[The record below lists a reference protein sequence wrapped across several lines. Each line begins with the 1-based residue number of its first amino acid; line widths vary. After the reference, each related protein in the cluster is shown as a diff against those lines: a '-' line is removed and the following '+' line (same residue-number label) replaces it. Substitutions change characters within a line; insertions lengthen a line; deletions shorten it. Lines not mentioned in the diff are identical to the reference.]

1 MALVKVGLSVG
12 DVTYATIEAV
22 ERYNFNRD
30 NGAEMSKVSKTWPE
44 AIARE
49 IGGVLAE
56 LAVARWMDKFPTTLF
71 KDRKKGDVG
80 GHEVRSTAYAHGKL
94 LFQKDDAPDRRY
106 FFVTIDGHYT
116 ALIVGW
122 LWGWEGLQDQF
133 WDTSMPVPCYAVP
146 QKLLHDP
153 EVLD

>member
-1 MALVKVGLSVG
+1 MSIIVPLSIG
-12 DVTYATIEAV
+12 DVTYSTIEAV

-30 NGAEMSKVSKTWPE
+30 NGSSWSNISKSWPE

-49 IGGVLAE
+49 INGVLAE
-56 LAVARWMDKFPTTLF
+56 IAVARWMDRYPFTLF
-71 KDRKKGDVG
+71 ADRKEGDVG
-80 GHEVRSTAYAHGKL
+80 GHEVRSTAYSYGKL
-94 LFQKDDAPDRRY
+94 LFQKKDPEDRKY
-106 FFVTIDGHYT
+106 FFVTIDGHYEAT
-116 ALIVGW
+116 IVGW

-146 QKLLHDP
+146 QKFLHDP